1 MTEVLAGAPDE
12 VVTNA
17 IVQMVS
23 LTPFGHTG
31 NLALITLDN
40 GADHNRPSTFGAA
53 SLTSLSNAIDEAQ
66 KSDAVAI
73 AVTGKPF
80 IFAAGADLSAMSFLK
95 DKSQAIAIG
104 DLGHDVF
111 LKLHESKKPTFAF
124 INGLALGGGLEVGLN
139 CHYRTL
145 ASTAFT
151 GLPECFLGLVPGWG
165 GATLLPKLVGPENAV
180 QVIIVNALN
189 NNTMMKSKDAL
200 SLGVVDAVFE
210 PSDFLENSVKFAA
223 NVLNGKNKIE
233 RKDFSKD
240 SAAFEKAI
248 ATGKAAVAK
257 KYSGAQIPSPLA
269 ALDLIKAAQSNS
281 VRDGFAAET
290 KVLAD
295 LVMSDSL
302 RASLYSFNLIQK
314 KRKKVEGAPKPAL
327 ARKVTKVGVVGAGL
341 MASQL
346 ALLMLR
352 NLKVPVVITDIDQ
365 ERVDKGLSWIKS
377 EIQKLVDK
385 KRLGSEAATRLL
397 SNISGSVDKKVF
409 ANCDFVIEAIFE
421 ELALKQKLFKE
432 LEAIITPECVLATNT
447 SSLSVEAMSEGL
459 KNPER
464 VVGFHFFNPVAVMP
478 LLEVART
485 TKTDDATTATAI
497 NVGKELKKT
506 MVIVKDAP
514 AFVVNRLLTRF
525 MGEVTDAMDEGT
537 PYEVADAAMAP
548 LGFPMS
554 SLELLGLVGPG
565 VALHVSETLNKNLGP
580 RYKVSPT
587 MQRFVKEG
595 VKTFYVK
602 DANGLNIV
610 NPAAL
615 AALEKGNSAST
626 ADQVRKRA
634 LEALATEA
642 KMMLDEGVVATPQE
656 IDICMLLGSGW
667 PMHLGGIL
675 PYLDREG
682 ISEAVCGVRFHPK
695 SLNNSE
701 IVLAMPPCLIPS
713 SNTTTFLYRCAIVI
727 KALGSGLTHL
737 GSMTVTPTP
746 SR

>member
-1 MTEVLAGAPDE
+1 MSDIKLPEGAPEE

-17 IVQMVS
+17 ILREVS
-23 LTPFGHTG
+23 LEPFGATG
-31 NLALITLDN
+31 KLALITLDN
-40 GADHNRPSTFGAA
+40 GMDHNRPNTFGAA
-53 SLTSLSNAIDEAQ
+53 SLASLKAAIESAES
-66 KSDAVAI
+66 SDAVAI

-80 IFAAGADLSAMSFLK
+80 IFAAGADLSGLAFLK
-95 DKSQAIAIG
+95 DKSQALQIG
-104 DLGHDVF
+104 KLGHDVF
-111 LKLHESKKPTFAF
+111 RKLGDSKKPTFAF
-124 INGLALGGGLEVGLN
+124 INGLALGGGLEVGLH

-165 GATLLPKLVGPENAV
+165 GATILPKLIGPEKAV
-180 QVIIVNALN
+180 QVIILNALN
-189 NNTMMKSKDAL
+189 NNTMMKAKDAL
-200 SLGVVDAVFE
+200 GLGVVDAVYE
-210 PSDFLENSVKFAA
+210 PADFLEHSIKFAA
-223 NVLNGKNKIE
+223 EIISGKKKID
-233 RKDFSKD
+233 RADYSKD
-240 SAAFEKAI
+240 TAGFEKAI

-257 KYSGAQIPSPLA
+257 KYGGAEIASPLK
-269 ALDLIKAAQSNS
+269 ALELIAAAQSNTYS
-281 VRDGFAAET
+281 QGFDAEDQ
-290 KVLAD
+290 VLAD
-295 LVMSDSL
+295 LVMTDSL

-352 NLKVPVVITDIDQ
+352 NLKVPVVITDLDQ
-365 ERVDKGLSWIKS
+365 ERVDKGLAWIKA
-377 EIQKLVDK
+377 EIAKLVEK
-385 KRLGSEAATRLL
+385 KRLTPEGATRLL
-397 SNISGSVDKKVF
+397 GNISGSTDQKVF
-409 ANCDFVIEAIFE
+409 ANADFVIEAIFE
-421 ELALKQKLFKE
+421 ELSLKQKLFE
-432 LEAIITPECVLATNT
+432 DLEKIITPECILATNT

-459 KNPER
+459 TNPER

-485 TKTDDATTATAI
+485 SKTDDATTATAI

-525 MGEVTDAMDEGT
+525 MGEVTDAIDEGT
-537 PYEVADAAMAP
+537 PYDVADAAMRP

-565 VALHVSETLNKNLGP
+565 VALHVAETLNKNLGP
-580 RYKVSPT
+580 RYKISPT

-595 VKTFYVK
+595 VRTFYVK
-602 DANGLNIV
+602 DDKGLNQV

-615 AALEKGNSAST
+615 ALLEKGST
-626 ADQVRKRA
+626 PSTSDQVRERA
-634 LEALATEA
+634 LKALATEA
-642 KMMLDEGVVATPQE
+642 KMMLDEGVVATPSE

-675 PYLDREG
+675 PFLDREG
-682 ISEAVCGVRFHPK
+682 ISEAVCGSRFHPAGVA
-695 SLNNSE
+695 SLS
-701 IVLAMPPCLIPS
+701 
-713 SNTTTFLYRCAIVI
+713 
-727 KALGSGLTHL
+727 
-737 GSMTVTPTP
+737 
-746 SR
+746 

>member
-1 MTEVLAGAPDE
+1 MAEVLAGAPDE

-17 IVQMVS
+17 VVQMVS
-23 LTPFGHTG
+23 LAPFGHTG

-40 GADHNRPSTFGAA
+40 GADHNRPNTFGPA
-53 SLTSLSNAIDEAQ
+53 SLAALSNAIDEAQ

-223 NVLNGKNKIE
+223 NVLSGKNKIE

-240 SAAFEKAI
+240 SAGFEKAI

-365 ERVDKGLSWIKS
+365 ERVDKGLTWIKT

-525 MGEVTDAMDEGT
+525 MGEVTDAIDEGT

-587 MQRFVKEG
+587 TQRFVKDG

-602 DANGLNIV
+602 DANGLNTV

-626 ADQVRKRA
+626 AEQVRKRA

-695 SLNNSE
+695 GVASL
-701 IVLAMPPCLIPS
+701 P
-713 SNTTTFLYRCAIVI
+713 
-727 KALGSGLTHL
+727 
-737 GSMTVTPTP
+737 
-746 SR
+746 

>member
-1 MTEVLAGAPDE
+1 MSEATTMVGAPDE

-17 IVQMVS
+17 ILRMVS
-23 LTPFGHTG
+23 LIPFGHNG
-31 NLALITLDN
+31 ELALITLDN
-40 GADHNRPSTFGAA
+40 GADHTRPNTFGAA
-53 SLTSLSNAIDEAQ
+53 SLQSLSNAIDEAT
-66 KSDAVAI
+66 KSQAVAI

-80 IFAAGADLSAMSFLK
+80 IFAAGADLSAMGFLK

-104 DLGHDVF
+104 DLGHEVF

-145 ASTAFT
+145 AATAFT
-151 GLPECFLGLVPGWG
+151 ALPECFLGLVPGWG
-165 GATLLPKLVGPENAV
+165 GATLLPKLIGPENAV
-180 QVIIVNALN
+180 QVIISNALN

-200 SLGVVDAVFE
+200 SLGVVDAVYE
-210 PSDFLENSVKFAA
+210 PADFLEKSVKFAA
-223 NVLNGKNKIE
+223 DILSGKKKIE
-233 RKDFSKD
+233 RKDFSND
-240 SAAFEKAI
+240 TAAYEKAI

-257 KYSGAQIPSPLA
+257 KYNGAEITSPLA
-269 ALDLIKAAQSNS
+269 ALELIKASQKNS
-281 VRDGFAAET
+281 VRDGFASET

-295 LVMSDSL
+295 LVMSDPL

-314 KRKKVEGAPKPAL
+314 KRKKVEGAPKAAL

-352 NLKVPVVITDIDQ
+352 NLKVPVVITDLDQ
-365 ERVDKGLSWIKS
+365 ERVDKGLAWIKN
-377 EIQKLVDK
+377 EIAKLVEK
-385 KRLGSEAATRLL
+385 KRLSPESATRLL
-397 SNISGSVDKKVF
+397 GNISGSTDQKVF
-409 ANCDFVIEAIFE
+409 ANADFIIEAIFE
-421 ELALKQKLFKE
+421 ELSLKQILFKD
-432 LEAIITPECVLATNT
+432 LEAIITPECILATNT

-464 VVGFHFFNPVAVMP
+464 VIGFHFFNPVAVMP

-485 TKTDDATTATAI
+485 TKTDDATVATAI
-497 NVGKELKKT
+497 NIGKELKKT

-525 MGEVTDAMDEGT
+525 MGEVTDAIDEGT
-537 PYEVADAAMAP
+537 PYEVADAAMTP

-554 SLELLGLVGPG
+554 SLELLGLVGPA
-565 VALHVSETLNKNLGP
+565 VALHVAETLNKNLGP
-580 RYKVSPT
+580 RYKISPT

-595 VKTFYVK
+595 VKTFYIK
-602 DANGLNIV
+602 DANGVNTV
-610 NPAAL
+610 NPAAISL
-615 AALEKGNSAST
+615 LEKGSKAST
-626 ADQVRKRA
+626 SDQVRRRA
-634 LEALATEA
+634 LEAIATEA

-682 ISEAVCGVRFHPK
+682 ISEAVCGARFHPK
-695 SLNNSE
+695 GVASL
-701 IVLAMPPCLIPS
+701 P
-713 SNTTTFLYRCAIVI
+713 
-727 KALGSGLTHL
+727 
-737 GSMTVTPTP
+737 
-746 SR
+746 

>member
-1 MTEVLAGAPDE
+1 MAEVLAGAPDE

-17 IVQMVS
+17 VVQMVS
-23 LTPFGHTG
+23 LAPFGHTG

-40 GADHNRPSTFGAA
+40 GADHNRPNTFGPA
-53 SLTSLSNAIDEAQ
+53 SLAALSNAIDEAQ

-240 SAAFEKAI
+240 SAGFEKAI

-365 ERVDKGLSWIKS
+365 ERVDKGLTWIKS

-525 MGEVTDAMDEGT
+525 MGEVTDAIDEGT
-537 PYEVADAAMAP
+537 PYEEADAAMAP

-565 VALHVSETLNKNLGP
+565 VALHVAETLNKNLGP

-602 DANGLNIV
+602 DANGLNTV

-615 AALEKGNSAST
+615 AALEKGNSPST

-695 SLNNSE
+695 GVASL
-701 IVLAMPPCLIPS
+701 P
-713 SNTTTFLYRCAIVI
+713 
-727 KALGSGLTHL
+727 
-737 GSMTVTPTP
+737 
-746 SR
+746 